1 MFKNLLIFAVTLFCL
16 SCSSGDVAS
25 KESDFLRL
33 ALQLDTLKQELT
45 QTACV
50 AASDWSFVAYGAKA
64 CGGPQGF
71 IAYPI
76 NAVATTFLNRIQAYT
91 VFENELNL
99 KWGVTSDCAVN
110 LPPASV
116 QCIDGVPVLIY

>member
-1 MFKNLLIFAVTLFCL
+1 MFKNLLILTATLFCL
-16 SCSSGDVAS
+16 SCSSDDVAS
-25 KESDFLRL
+25 KESDFLEL
-33 ALQLDTLKQELT
+33 ALRLDTLKQELA

-76 NAVATTFLNRIQAYT
+76 NALATTFLTRLQAYT

-99 KWGVTSDCAVN
+99 KWGVTSDCSVN
-110 LPPASV
+110 LPPDSV